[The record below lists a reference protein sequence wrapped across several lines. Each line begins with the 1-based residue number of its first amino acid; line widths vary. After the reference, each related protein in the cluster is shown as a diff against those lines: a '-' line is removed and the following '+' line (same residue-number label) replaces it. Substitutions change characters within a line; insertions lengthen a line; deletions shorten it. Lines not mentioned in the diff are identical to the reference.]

1 VALKENSGNC
11 AQGTGKIGKVASGA
25 GVRQWRARREI
36 FNRFDIKVMSYS
48 KVAHLDVQL
57 SVSSVITKLGDTMVI
72 II

>member
-1 VALKENSGNC
+1 M
-11 AQGTGKIGKVASGA
+11 ASGA